1 MRCKMFVPLAVAIS
15 LSACG
20 SSDDTP
26 SGPISPEDA
35 AEALAQIETPRAG
48 QYKATVELL
57 EFDVPGMPAEQKEQM
72 KSMMAGAM
80 TQGHTYCLTQEESES
95 GAKDMATK
103 LAQGD
108 CTFNDFNAGGN
119 SLYADM
125 ICKGENGQ
133 QGNVKLAG
141 TMSRESSDMTMTMTQ
156 NSPELPGGS
165 MNIKMHMVSERIGDC
180 PAT

>member
-1 MRCKMFVPLAVAIS
+1 MRSRYFVALAAAIS

-26 SGPISPEDA
+26 SGPISPDEA
-35 AEALAQIETPRAG
+35 AEALAKIDTPRAG
-48 QYKATVELL
+48 QYKATVEIL
-57 EFDVPGMPAEQKEQM
+57 EFDVPGIPQAQKDQM
-72 KSMMAGAM
+72 RSFMSGNMA
-80 TQGHTYCLTQEESES
+80 QGHTYCLTQEESEA

-103 LAQGD
+103 LANGD

-125 ICKGENGQ
+125 TCKGENGE

-141 TMSRESSDMTMTMTQ
+141 TMTNESSDMTMTMNQ
-156 NSPELPGGS
+156 SSPQLPGGS
-165 MNIKMHMVSERIGDC
+165 MNMKMHLVSERIGDC
-180 PAT
+180 PST